1 MPVVFQSPEVSREYR
16 WLHVWHHHPSG
27 ESARTAYHYAD
38 PVKVVAAYEFFHP
51 TVSGA
56 LIISGREAAVESNTA
71 GQTGMGVVTV
81 AAQGGDFTAKR
92 ITAEFVRSAVA
103 PARFWSSFV
112 TTGVYAS
119 KPCWRVRP
127 G

>member
-1 MPVVFQSPEVSREYR
+1 MFGIIIPAVRARRRLTITQIPSRWSPQ
-16 WLHVWHHHPSG
+16 
-27 ESARTAYHYAD
+27 
-38 PVKVVAAYEFFHP
+38 FFHP

-92 ITAEFVRSAVA
+92 ITAEFVGSAVA

-112 TTGVYAS
+112 TTGVHAS
-119 KPCWRVRP
+119 KPCWRLRP